1 MSSSTQRTETREC
14 WVYHIEGI
22 EFLSYVNSKYI
33 AVRAMEYFDS
43 GGAQQYFPARMSVT
57 ANYDRIGT
65 DFFGKRA
72 DLRCR
77 CAE

>member
-1 MSSSTQRTETREC
+1 MSSSTQWTETREC

-43 GGAQQYFPARMSVT
+43 GGA
-57 ANYDRIGT
+57 
-65 DFFGKRA
+65 
-72 DLRCR
+72 
-77 CAE
+77 